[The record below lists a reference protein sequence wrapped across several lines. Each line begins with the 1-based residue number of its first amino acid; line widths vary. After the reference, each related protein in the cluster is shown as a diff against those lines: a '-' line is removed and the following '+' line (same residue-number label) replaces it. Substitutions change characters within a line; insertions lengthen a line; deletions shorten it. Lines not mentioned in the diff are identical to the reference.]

1 VARPTVVGRLLI
13 PQNKPPPRLCYH
25 VRFGTSAT
33 KSAYALI
40 EGNPHNGERCD
51 LAHLGVGHVADRLKQ
66 ALSQMCYRV
75 KFDCWFCMRQMVDAW
90 IEGIS
95 QNWGALTGPLPIA
108 VGLGV
113 VYPLEIHTL
122 SYSAEFGRSRS
133 NGRKVISTWKIWPI
147 ASSLW
152 RSIAQ
157 GYRNLT
163 EGSATCDLHGK
174 PWAYFVPFQR

>member
-1 VARPTVVGRLLI
+1 MNLILIGRFALKGVVINTSENLKHRGSFRLCRSLGIGGVAETHAPPHTCYHVKFGSSTTQSERINGREPPKQRSAVARPTVVGRLLI

-75 KFDCWFCMRQMVDAW
+75 KFDCWFCMRQMVDA
-90 IEGIS
+90 
-95 QNWGALTGPLPIA
+95 
-108 VGLGV
+108 
-113 VYPLEIHTL
+113 
-122 SYSAEFGRSRS
+122 
-133 NGRKVISTWKIWPI
+133 
-147 ASSLW
+147 
-152 RSIAQ
+152 
-157 GYRNLT
+157 
-163 EGSATCDLHGK
+163 
-174 PWAYFVPFQR
+174 